1 MAPLICY
8 NEINHY
14 RCACPQDQPNCELL
28 PWMVALIAVLVV
40 VAVVALIVFAVVR
53 YKIKKRYSR
62 IYFIIHSKPLIDEG
76 SIAFVVI
83 GLLIV
88 R

>member
-14 RCACPQDQPNCELL
+14 RCACPQDQPKCELL

-53 YKIKKRYSR
+53 YKIKKR
-62 IYFIIHSKPLIDEG
+62 
-76 SIAFVVI
+76 
-83 GLLIV
+83 
-88 R
+88 